1 MKVRLHDRS
10 YDPTRV
16 YVVESKDDC
25 KGALDADVYGLV
37 CEFGDVITMG
47 CVIGEPVK

>member
-16 YVVESKDDC
+16 YVAESKDDC